1 LLVSLD
7 ELGGGIS
14 TIAISRGLV
23 LLLRLDKSW
32 EVSTRVGLVGLQL
45 SRSGTGGDTTVD
57 VLRAAEGD
65 LGTIKTKRIQTAAVD
80 LGATN
85 GDAAEILVSS
95 MRENMSQAAMRLY
108 LRVRDLKLD
117 SFTLSALL
125 LALADARPNAT
136 HVERRG
142 SW

>member
-1 LLVSLD
+1 MIGCQGRRILRVVEDDSRLLVSLD

-45 SRSGTGGDTTVD
+45 SRSRTGGDTTVD

-85 GDAAEILVSS
+85 GDAAEI
-95 MRENMSQAAMRLY
+95 
-108 LRVRDLKLD
+108 
-117 SFTLSALL
+117 
-125 LALADARPNAT
+125 
-136 HVERRG
+136 
-142 SW
+142 